1 MCGGFLINFLVYLI
15 VKKLLVNTLAI
26 DNNFIVQISD
36 MVLSSLI
43 YIALVIIVI
52 IIIIVLL
59 RYLFAVIFIMPT
71 TLEHPADM
79 VTFTRTIVSLY

>member
-1 MCGGFLINFLVYLI
+1 
-15 VKKLLVNTLAI
+15 
-26 DNNFIVQISD
+26 
-36 MVLSSLI
+36 MVLNSLI

-52 IIIIVLL
+52 IVIVVLL

-79 VTFTRTIVSLY
+79 VIFAKAMLTYS

>member
-1 MCGGFLINFLVYLI
+1 
-15 VKKLLVNTLAI
+15 
-26 DNNFIVQISD
+26 
-36 MVLSSLI
+36 MVLSSLV

-52 IIIIVLL
+52 IVIIVLL

-79 VTFTRTIVSLY
+79 VTFARTILSH

>member
-1 MCGGFLINFLVYLI
+1 
-15 VKKLLVNTLAI
+15 
-26 DNNFIVQISD
+26 

-52 IIIIVLL
+52 IVIVVLL
-59 RYLFAVIFIMPT
+59 RYLFAVIFIMPI

-79 VTFTRTIVSLY
+79 AMFARGILSN

>member
-1 MCGGFLINFLVYLI
+1 
-15 VKKLLVNTLAI
+15 
-26 DNNFIVQISD
+26 

-52 IIIIVLL
+52 IVIIVLL

-71 TLEHPADM
+71 ALENPTDI
-79 VTFTRTIVSLY
+79 VTFAKTMLSYP

>member
-1 MCGGFLINFLVYLI
+1 M
-15 VKKLLVNTLAI
+15 
-26 DNNFIVQISD
+26 D
-36 MVLSSLI
+36 MVLSSLV

-59 RYLFAVIFIMPT
+59 KYLFAVIFIMPI

-79 VTFTRTIVSLY
+79 AVFARGILSN

>member
-1 MCGGFLINFLVYLI
+1 MEILRFEGPKIRHDVFLVHI
-15 VKKLLVNTLAI
+15 P
-26 DNNFIVQISD
+26 D
-36 MVLSSLI
+36 MVLSSLV

-52 IIIIVLL
+52 IVNIVLL

-79 VTFTRTIVSLY
+79 VTFARTILSH

>member
-1 MCGGFLINFLVYLI
+1 
-15 VKKLLVNTLAI
+15 
-26 DNNFIVQISD
+26 
-36 MVLSSLI
+36 MVLNSLI

-79 VTFTRTIVSLY
+79 VTFAKTMLSYS